1 MENEIDV
8 KKSNKALHWTLLLL
22 VVTVVL
28 IVLFYSFYMK
38 SVRQISQAGT
48 EYGSYYVMITEN
60 RKSSFWQAVYEGAAK
75 CGIEEG
81 IYVDLLGD
89 NLPSDYNKNDLFKMA
104 ISAKVDGIIIEAD
117 ESEEM
122 SELINRA
129 TEADIPV
136 VTLINDNTQ
145 SSRCSFVG
153 VGGYNIGREYGKQI
167 KEIYNEL
174 RKDAE
179 TNPDDNIKVIVL
191 VNYSGQG
198 SGQNVIVA
206 GLQETIEKEMG
217 EAAKVEV
224 ELVSV
229 DNSNAFSVEESV
241 RDIFVNQEIPNIIVA
256 LDELTTTCVY
266 QAVVDYNEVGNVR
279 VLGYYNSDTIN
290 NAISRGAIY
299 ATILVDTDQLGK
311 YCVEALK
318 EYNELGNTSQY
329 LTADI
334 TLINKSNVSFY
345 LKKEEDLN
353 E

>member
-1 MENEIDV
+1 MENEFDV
-8 KKSNKALHWTLLLL
+8 KKSNRALYYTLLLL
-22 VVTVVL
+22 TVTVVL
-28 IVLFYSFYMK
+28 IALFYSFYMK
-38 SVRQISQAGT
+38 SVKQISQAGT
-48 EYGSYYVMITEN
+48 EYKNYYVMITEN
-60 RKSSFWQAVYEGAAK
+60 RKSSFWQAIYEGAMKRAV
-75 CGIEEG
+75 EDDT
-81 IYVDLLGD
+81 YVDLLGD
-89 NLPSDYNKNDLFKMA
+89 NLPSDYTKEDLFKMA
-104 ISAKVDGIIIEAD
+104 ISAQVDGIIIEAD
-117 ESEEM
+117 ESDKM
-122 SELINRA
+122 SELINQA
-129 TEADIPV
+129 ADAGIPV

-145 SSRCSFVG
+145 SNRCSFVG

-167 KEIYNEL
+167 KEIYNEI
-174 RKDAE
+174 RSDQA
-179 TNPDDNIKVIVL
+179 TDSDSNVRVIVL
-191 VNYSGQG
+191 VNYSGQT

-206 GLQETIEKEMG
+206 GLQETIVKEMG

-241 RDIFVNQEIPNIIVA
+241 RDIFINQDIPNIIVA

-266 QAVVDYNEVGNVR
+266 QAVVDHNEVGNVR
-279 VLGYYNSDTIN
+279 ILGYYNSDTIN

-299 ATILVDTDQLGK
+299 STILVDTDQLGK

-318 EYNELGNTSQY
+318 EYNELGATSQY

-345 LKKEEDLN
+345 LKKEEAEN

>member
-1 MENEIDV
+1 MENEFDV
-8 KKSNKALHWTLLLL
+8 KKSNRALYWTLLLL
-22 VVTVVL
+22 TVTVVL
-28 IVLFYSFYMK
+28 IALFYSFYMK
-38 SVRQISQAGT
+38 SVKQISQAGT
-48 EYGSYYVMITEN
+48 EYKNYYVMITEN
-60 RKSSFWQAVYEGAAK
+60 RKSSFWQAIYEGATKRAM
-75 CGIEEG
+75 EDD

-89 NLPSDYNKNDLFKMA
+89 NLPSDYTKEDLFKMA
-104 ISAKVDGIIIEAD
+104 ISAQVDGIIIEAD

-122 SELINRA
+122 SLLIN
-129 TEADIPV
+129 EAADAGIPV

-167 KEIYNEL
+167 KEIYNEI
-174 RKDAE
+174 RSDEA
-179 TNPDDNIKVIVL
+179 TNADDIVKVIVL
-191 VNYSGQG
+191 VNYSGQS

-266 QAVVDYNEVGNVR
+266 QAVVDHNEVGNVR
-279 VLGYYNSDTIN
+279 ILGYYNSDTIN

-299 ATILVDTDQLGK
+299 STILVDTDQLGK

-318 EYNELGNTSQY
+318 EYNDLGATSQY

-345 LKKEEDLN
+345 LKKEETEN

>member
-1 MENEIDV
+1 MENEFNL
-8 KKSNKALHWTLLLL
+8 KKSNKTLYMTLLLL

-28 IVLFYSFYMK
+28 IVLFYSFYMRSAK
-38 SVRQISQAGT
+38 QISQSGT
-48 EYGSYYVMITEN
+48 EYKNYYVMITEN
-60 RKSSFWQAVYEGAAK
+60 RKSSFWQAIYEGAMK
-75 CGIEEG
+75 RGIEDD

-89 NLPSDYNKNDLFKMA
+89 NLPSDYTKEDLFKMA

-122 SELINRA
+122 SELIN
-129 TEADIPV
+129 EAANAAIPV

-145 SSRCSFVG
+145 SERCSFVG

-167 KEIYNEL
+167 KEIYNEI
-174 RKDAE
+174 RSGEQAGG
-179 TNPDDNIKVIVL
+179 DNVVKVIVL
-191 VNYSGQG
+191 VNYSGQS
-198 SGQNVIVA
+198 SGQNIIVS

-217 EAAKVEV
+217 TAAKVEV

-241 RDIFVNQEIPNIIVA
+241 RDIFINQDIPNIIVA

-266 QAVVDYNEVGNVR
+266 QAVVDHNEVGNVR
-279 VLGYYNSDTIN
+279 ILGYYNSDTIN

-299 ATILVDTDQLGK
+299 ATVLVDTDQLGK
-311 YCVEALK
+311 YCVDALK
-318 EYNELGNTSQY
+318 EYNELGATSQY

-345 LKKEEDLN
+345 LKKEETGD